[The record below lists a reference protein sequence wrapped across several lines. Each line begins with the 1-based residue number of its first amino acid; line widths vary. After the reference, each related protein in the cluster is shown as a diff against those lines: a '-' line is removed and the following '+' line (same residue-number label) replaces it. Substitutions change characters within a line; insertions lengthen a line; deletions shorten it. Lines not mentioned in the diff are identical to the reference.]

1 MNQAQALYEAI
12 SKLETKE
19 EILKMLPNKNLP
31 YYKEVMMDIIKKLR
45 YDVYELTRLGDDEKE
60 TLDYLRL
67 LNLQIA
73 VCEDYVREE
82 KVKLDDEINFVFA
95 TSVFGNIYAFS
106 DIESISPEFYDR
118 ILKCLDEMRSR
129 NDTFDVSK
137 SRVFSNNGNINGV
150 IERKGYQV
158 RILYRQLDY
167 NTIYIFRIKVKKS
180 DNDKKDYLDVVNRC
194 KLTDRQFNEFK
205 LNFLDEKFKKDI
217 LSLNKKVSLDI
228 INYLVNN
235 KRGEKHFDVR
245 LDCTNDSL
253 NEDDSSHNNDSLGE
267 TDSSHKNDS
276 LGETDSSHK
285 NDSLGETDSFH
296 KKDSLDDLLKKIK
309 SEDSLWYR
317 MYILFK
323 EIGLSSKLDRK
334 NKTSLRNIG
343 FFDWVEEQ
351 NDLHE
356 KGLLSFDKV
365 KLLEKAGFVFSS
377 LEDKNEGKNDKKWM
391 INYSLACDYY
401 KKHGNLLIPSKY
413 KVSFDGAVYNLGSWI
428 ATQRNRY
435 RSGKLS
441 SFRVDK
447 LNEIGMVWRIHK
459 TSLRTPKNFVL
470 FTPGKVSMKADVS
483 SISDSISKVY
493 GTLLKMDDDKL
504 DEFMLMCEN
513 DDLRKN
519 R

>member
-253 NEDDSSHNNDSLGE
+253 
-267 TDSSHKNDS
+267 
-276 LGETDSSHK
+276 
-285 NDSLGETDSFH
+285 GETDSFH